1 MAEWTGV
8 RRLRDNLTDYVI
20 RVASQGDEVVVWSR
34 GRPVAHLRPVE
45 AEDVWPLSARP
56 NLIPIT
62 RFRHHIS
69 AFLLRASRSP
79 LIVTWHDR
87 PQVWV
92 GPVTD
97 RTADALATSD
107 LAPRSAKSGVVA
119 TEEGAFGAAA
129 DH

>member
-8 RRLRDNLTDYVI
+8 RRLRDNLTDYVS
-20 RVASQGDEVVVWSR
+20 RVASEGDEVVVWSR
-34 GRPVAHLRPVE
+34 GRPIAHLRPVR
-45 AEDVWPLSARP
+45 ADDVWPLTARP
-56 NLIPIT
+56 SLIPIT
-62 RFRHHIS
+62 SFRHHIS

-79 LIVTWHDR
+79 LIVTWHDQ

-97 RTADALATSD
+97 GAPDSPMPSILAIPSSGGATATD
-107 LAPRSAKSGVVA
+107 
-119 TEEGAFGAAA
+119 EGALDAAA

>member
-20 RVASQGDEVVVWSR
+20 RVAVGGDEVVVWSR
-34 GRPVAHLRPVE
+34 GRAVARLRPVE
-45 AEDVWPLSARP
+45 VDDVWPRTARP

-69 AFLLRASRSP
+69 EFLRLATHTP
-79 LIVTWHDR
+79 LIVTWHDQ
-87 PQVWV
+87 PQVWI
-92 GPVTD
+92 GPMID
-97 RTADALATSD
+97 GDGDAPGHPNFALAIQVGLSSSD
-107 LAPRSAKSGVVA
+107 
-119 TEEGAFGAAA
+119 EGSFGAAA

>member
-20 RVASQGDEVVVWSR
+20 RVAGQGDEVVVWSR
-34 GRPVAHLRPVE
+34 GRPIAHLRPVE
-45 AEDVWPLSARP
+45 AADVWPLAARP

-79 LIVTWHDR
+79 LTVTWHDQ

-92 GPVTD
+92 GPVSD
-97 RTADALATSD
+97 GESDAS
-107 LAPRSAKSGVVA
+107 APLSLTIASPSGAVA
-119 TEEGAFGAAA
+119 THEGALDAAA

>member
-8 RRLRDNLTDYVI
+8 RRLRDNLTDYVS
-20 RVASQGDEVVVWSR
+20 RVASEGDEVVVWSR

-45 AEDVWPLSARP
+45 ADDVWPLTDRP

-79 LIVTWHDR
+79 LIVTWHDQ
-87 PQVWV
+87 PQAWV

-97 RTADALATSD
+97 GEPDAP
-107 LAPRSAKSGVVA
+107 APLNFAIASPSGVVA
-119 TEEGAFGAAA
+119 TDERAFDAAA